1 MGKLDTIMVNGP
13 EGDVLDWD
21 AVDWR
26 QAGDDVRRLRQRI
39 FTASRAGD
47 LKKVRNLQKLL
58 LRSRANALLSVRR
71 VTEINAGRKTAGVDG
86 RIVLTG
92 RGKAEMASWLQ
103 HGAAAWR
110 PRPVKR
116 VFIPKAGGK
125 RRGLGIPVIADR
137 ALQALTAGALEPEW
151 EARFESRSYGFR
163 PGRSCQDAMQAVFV
177 TARGKTCKRLWA
189 LDADLAAA
197 FDRIDHSW
205 LLGQLGTFPARGRI
219 GQWLKAGVIDRGRFA
234 PTEQGCP
241 QGGVISPVLMNVVL
255 HGMEEAAGVRYIT
268 TGSNAGTARP
278 GSPVLIR
285 YADDALALCHSR
297 EQAQQVKARLA
308 AWLEPRGLAF
318 NEAKT
323 VIVHLDDGVDFLG
336 FNVRRYRGKLLIKPS
351 KAAVKRIKA
360 RLTAEMKTLR
370 GHNAQMVLI
379 RLNPVIRGWS
389 AYYRHCVSSKVF
401 DALDDHVWKLTY
413 KWANW
418 THPHKGKRWIVRK
431 YFGRFVPSRRDRWV
445 FGDRDSG
452 AYLLKFAWTKI
463 TRHTLV
469 KGWASPDD
477 PALASYWAARRR
489 RGTPPLDP
497 PRLRLLKRQ
506 RGSCPL
512 CGQLLLHADREP
524 QHPDEWEQWITAVRA
539 ATRLQAITLDARPGT
554 QGRPAVFSLIHS
566 HCRRRLPDG
575 DSGGPALPQT

>member
-1 MGKLDTIMVNGP
+1 MGKLGTIMVNGP
-13 EGDVLDWD
+13 EDDVLGWD
-21 AVDWR
+21 AVNWR
-26 QAGDDVRRLRQRI
+26 QAGDNVRRLRQRI
-39 FTASRAGD
+39 FTASKAGD
-47 LKKVRNLQKLL
+47 LKKVRNLQKLM

-71 VTEINAGRKTAGVDG
+71 VTEVNAGRKTAGVDG
-86 RIVLTG
+86 RIVLGG
-92 RGKAEMASWLQ
+92 REKAELALWLQ
-103 HGAAAWR
+103 HGATSWR

-116 VFIPKAGGK
+116 IFIPKAGGK

-177 TARGKTCKRLWA
+177 TTRGKTCKRLWA
-189 LDADLAAA
+189 LDTDLAAA
-197 FDRIDHSW
+197 FDRIDHSY

-219 GQWLKAGVIDRGRFA
+219 GQWLKAGVIDQGRFA
-234 PTEQGCP
+234 PTEQGSP

-255 HGMEEAAGVRYIT
+255 HGMEEAAGVRYILS
-268 TGSNAGTARP
+268 GSNAGTARP

-297 EQAQQVKARLA
+297 EQAQQVQARLA
-308 AWLEPRGLAF
+308 AWLQPRGLVF
-318 NEAKT
+318 NQGKT
-323 VIVHLDDGVDFLG
+323 RIVRLEDGVDFLG
-336 FNVRRYRGKLLIKPS
+336 FNARRYRGKLLIKPS

-360 RLTAEMKTLR
+360 RLTAEMKALR

-401 DALDDHVWKLTY
+401 DALDDHMWKLTY

-431 YFGRFVPSRRDRWV
+431 YFGRFVPARRDRWV

-452 AYLLKFAWTKI
+452 AYLLKFAWTPI
-463 TRHTLV
+463 IRHTLV

-497 PRLRLLKRQ
+497 PRLRLLQRQ
-506 RGSCPL
+506 HGRCPL

-539 ATRLQAITLDARPGT
+539 ATRHQAITADARPGT
-554 QGRPAVFSLIHS
+554 QGGPAVFSLIHT

-575 DSGGPALPQT
+575 DSGGPALLQT